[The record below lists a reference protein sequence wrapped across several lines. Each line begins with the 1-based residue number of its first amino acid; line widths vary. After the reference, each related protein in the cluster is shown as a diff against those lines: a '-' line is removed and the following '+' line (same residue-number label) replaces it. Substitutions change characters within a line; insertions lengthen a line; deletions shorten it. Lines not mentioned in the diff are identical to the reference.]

1 MTLTKDKTVSTAR
14 WVGEGPLDGAG
25 AVNFKASSLFPA
37 APGSLFI
44 SVKLSLQMFEWPGN
58 SSNFSYYV
66 DCPGGAAVAAF
77 VKTADGKTQLVDWEA
92 AKGQGCAPF
101 AVRAIVLP
109 HTHKSVFVQYG
120 AVPFS
125 IAQMSEKYGAVYEQA
140 YFPNFM
146 LSVTKTPTALP
157 PGSKHNTSRLVQKV
171 DLQVE
176 DTEGFGLGIIPFSNC
191 IRFAAAPAMPEF
203 AVLQGALFQHMQ
215 TGLHPV
221 AKSAAAF
228 PGALLVA
235 LEADK
240 NSLNLVAR
248 CTSPWPVLNTVAM
261 MEDAFQGR
269 CFCSI
274 TWIGRRSLFCRDDRL
289 PWTCVHGGSDPSEL
303 VQV

>member
-1 MTLTKDKTVSTAR
+1 MADGMFDFRVTKHFSQEDFAKTVVNGPAGIKAAVSENLGGAPGTFLAVQVTLTKDRTVSTAR

-157 PGSKHNTSRLVQKV
+157 P
-171 DLQVE
+171 
-176 DTEGFGLGIIPFSNC
+176 
-191 IRFAAAPAMPEF
+191 AASTTRA
-203 AVLQGALFQHMQ
+203 GW
-215 TGLHPV
+215 
-221 AKSAAAF
+221 
-228 PGALLVA
+228 
-235 LEADK
+235 
-240 NSLNLVAR
+240 
-248 CTSPWPVLNTVAM
+248 C
-261 MEDAFQGR
+261 
-269 CFCSI
+269 
-274 TWIGRRSLFCRDDRL
+274 RR
-289 PWTCVHGGSDPSEL
+289 WTCRWWTPRASASAPSPSPTASG
-303 VQV
+303 QI